1 MRRARGMFF
10 VKTLKQSVELPPR
23 FLGQNLIV
31 HLHSELIKKVEGTC
45 AGSLGYIVCVT
56 EVKESGRVSLH
67 TIRWRRMS
75 ARIRRRSGARG
86 VPLRRRGGGASRRP
100 RGTAREH
107 DRRAI

>member
-1 MRRARGMFF
+1 M
-10 VKTLKQSVELPPR
+10 KTLKQSVELPPR

-56 EVKESGRVSLH
+56 EVKESGRVRLH
-67 TIRWRRMS
+67 TIRCRKMS

-86 VPLRRRGGGASRRP
+86 VPCGGAGAARRP
-100 RGTAREH
+100 RGTARAH
-107 DRRAI
+107 VRSAI